1 MAPLLVSR
9 TQGSVDTQCMAEL
22 LTDST
27 TATVLVVEDTP
38 EFRIMV
44 EGVLESAGY
53 EVSSVEDG
61 RDALAEVHQN
71 EPDVIVLDI
80 GLPGLDGVEVC
91 REIRTF
97 SDAYIVMLT
106 GRTDDVDCLV
116 GLAVGADDYI
126 TKPFSPRELVARIQV
141 LLRRPRVGSAGAAA
155 PAAISI
161 GDLRLDLSAREVR
174 VAGDAISLTKI
185 EFDLLA
191 LLASRPSMV
200 FERQLLMESV
210 WGCDWARDDH
220 VVDVHIANLRSKLDR
235 NGVKHLRT
243 VRGVGYQLISA

>member
-1 MAPLLVSR
+1 
-9 TQGSVDTQCMAEL
+9 MAEL
-22 LTDST
+22 LKDTS
-27 TATVLVVEDTP
+27 TATVLVVEDAP

-44 EGVLESAGY
+44 EGVLDTAGY
-53 EVSSVEDG
+53 AVSSVEDG
-61 RDALAEVHQN
+61 RDALNSVRAD

-106 GRTDDVDCLV
+106 ARTDDVDCLV
-116 GLAVGADDYI
+116 GLAVGADDYM

-155 PAAISI
+155 PAAISV

-174 VAGDAISLTKI
+174 VAGVEVSLTKI
-185 EFDLLA
+185 EFDLVA

-200 FERQLLMESV
+200 FERRLLMESV
-210 WGCDWARDDH
+210 WGTDWARDDH
-220 VVDVHIANLRSKLDR
+220 VVDVHIANLRSKIDR
-235 NGVKHLRT
+235 NGTKHVRT
-243 VRGVGYQLISA
+243 VRGVGYQLCC